1 MGGYIHQETLL
12 GRPDLLPFTTAYSIY
27 VTEFVSA
34 WLRSS
39 VANRAAEREME
50 AQMMREREG
59 YESEEDKEIEAAE
72 GLLRLRTK
80 KLDQAAGID
89 LEVVRLLEKSRQ
101 NVRRRQSQLRAAVE
115 RHKKVWLR
123 YHAVAGLRDDIN
135 NNDI

>member
-1 MGGYIHQETLL
+1 MGGYIHQEALL
-12 GRPDLLPFTTAYSIY
+12 GRPYLLPFTTAYSIY

-39 VANRAAEREME
+39 AANRAAEREME

-89 LEVVRLLEKSRQ
+89 VEVVRLLEKSRQ